1 MDCLPLFK
9 WFQPILNPEFS
20 LIFGQIRIRFQI
32 QKENGRIHAFLIG
45 PKTFGI
51 QNLELVKQCGEQ
63 IGNMIYFQ
71 FQLFLM
77 AIQWHQIICR

>member
-32 QKENGRIHAFLIG
+32 QEENTCLSDWSKNIRDSE
-45 PKTFGI
+45 FGI
-51 QNLELVKQCGEQ
+51 G
-63 IGNMIYFQ
+63 
-71 FQLFLM
+71 
-77 AIQWHQIICR
+77 